1 MRAPPH
7 RNPDFEKGRGRWLP
21 SWWRP
26 PAAGAPVAPSQS
38 SWSSSGP
45 ASVCRGG
52 AAAPPALIIP
62 FVVRQDPPRRQMPPS
77 TGQAADDR
85 PLAGEKGV
93 LRILLPNRVCC
104 ELERQ
109 RCQRRGATER
119 GGWGG
124 GTPPAPPT
132 GRWHHPM
139 GGVCAVAVRL
149 RSPLRGPGNQRMHW
163 LRGCSGLKPRHWTL
177 ILPKTKN
184 HPQFTTLICTWLGCL
199 NHAPGPP
206 SDPRSCGGAQ
216 RSVSDCAMSIAFQSH
231 IGL

>member
-119 GGWGG
+119 GAGVGGRRRHHPQGG
-124 GTPPAPPT
+124 GTTQWAVSALSPFGCGARFAGPGTSGST
-132 GRWHHPM
+132 GFA
-139 GGVCAVAVRL
+139 GAVASSHGIG
-149 RSPLRGPGNQRMHW
+149 RSYCPTRKIIRNSPH
-163 LRGCSGLKPRHWTL
+163 
-177 ILPKTKN
+177 
-184 HPQFTTLICTWLGCL
+184 
-199 NHAPGPP
+199 
-206 SDPRSCGGAQ
+206 
-216 RSVSDCAMSIAFQSH
+216 
-231 IGL
+231 